1 MLYGNNS
8 CVYLNG
14 LSHSRFRLKIFTDE
28 CMKISMNPDRIKS
41 FILVSIQVACIL
53 LLLAT
58 GPLFAANH
66 LLLVAEIG
74 GIALGVWS
82 LAVMGRKNL
91 NIAPMVRDG
100 AQLITGGPYRFIRHP
115 MYASVLLTIWALI
128 IDRSTL
134 LSLTV
139 GLILTADL
147 MIKMVYE
154 EGILKRHFR
163 DYPAYMERTKR
174 IIPFIL

>member
-1 MLYGNNS
+1 M
-8 CVYLNG
+8 
-14 LSHSRFRLKIFTDE
+14 KIFMDE
-28 CMKISMNPDRIKS
+28 CMKIPMNSDRIKS
-41 FILVSIQVACIL
+41 SILVSIQVACIL
-53 LLLAT
+53 LILVS
-58 GPLFAANH
+58 GPLFAANQ
-66 LLLVAEIG
+66 LLLVVETG

-82 LAVMGRKNL
+82 MVVMGRKNL
-91 NIAPMVRDG
+91 NIAPTLRDG
-100 AQLITGGPYRFIRHP
+100 AQLVIKGPYRLIRHP

-128 IDRSTL
+128 IDQFTL
-134 LSLTV
+134 LRLIV

-147 MIKMVYE
+147 MIKMLYE